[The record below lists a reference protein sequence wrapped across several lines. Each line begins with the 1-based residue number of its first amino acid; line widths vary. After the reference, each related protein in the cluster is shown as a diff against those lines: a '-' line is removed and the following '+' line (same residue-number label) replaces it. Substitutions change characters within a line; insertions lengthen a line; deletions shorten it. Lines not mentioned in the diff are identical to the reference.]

1 MENDCDNIAFFSG
14 TMNDI
19 AYSSSTMQKKNLK
32 NQKQTKKP
40 PSKPQKHLWSSKE
53 KFCLASLPSW
63 QNLLPGVPYMHSSS
77 EIRIYGG
84 WNMCPTD
91 CAFFLIR
98 ISAATATYR
107 LKNRPYPP

>member
-40 PSKPQKHLWSSKE
+40 PPKPQKQTKESS
-53 KFCLASLPSW
+53 A
-63 QNLLPGVPYMHSSS
+63 
-77 EIRIYGG
+77 
-84 WNMCPTD
+84 
-91 CAFFLIR
+91 LIAR
-98 ISAATATYR
+98 F
-107 LKNRPYPP
+107 